1 MKTPLLFGVAAFA
14 FLMASRARAS
24 NAGSDF
30 EPPSFVDEI
39 TGAVAETANRIMG
52 TAASS
57 MTVSPEMREKLKL
70 RERLMLQRYE
80 LGDGG
85 WTIGYGHFTPYKG
98 NNPPPER
105 ITRDEAEAIFD
116 NDIEERAMRW
126 VRAYVTAPLTQ
137 SQFDALTSMAFNMS
151 PGAFKT
157 IADVVNAG
165 EDPTERAMHYTRPDL
180 PNLHQG
186 LINRRNE
193 ELAWYFRD
201 GVADNLG

>member
-1 MKTPLLFGVAAFA
+1 MRAPLLFGVAAFA
-14 FLMASRARAS
+14 FLMASRAKAS

-30 EPPSFVDEI
+30 EEPSFIDEV
-39 TGAVAETANRIMG
+39 TGTVAETANRIMG

-85 WTIGYGHFTPYKG
+85 WTIGYGHFTKYGK
-98 NNPPPER
+98 PPPPLS
-105 ITRDEAEAIFD
+105 ITREEAEAIFD
-116 NDIEERAMRW
+116 DDIEERAMRW

-151 PGAFKT
+151 PGAFQT
-157 IADVVNAG
+157 IAEYVNRG

-180 PNLHQG
+180 PALHQG

-193 ELAWYFRD
+193 ELAWYFRE
-201 GVADNLG
+201 GIAQNMG

>member
-1 MKTPLLFGVAAFA
+1 MAARKSA
-14 FLMASRARAS
+14 DAS
-24 NAGSDF
+24 NAGADF
-30 EPPSFVDEI
+30 EPPSFIDDF

-85 WTIGYGHFTPYKG
+85 WTIGYGHFTKYSD
-98 NNPPPER
+98 PPPPLN
-105 ITRDEAEAIFD
+105 ITREEAEAIFD
-116 NDIEERAMRW
+116 DDIEERAMRW

-157 IADVVNAG
+157 IADVVNRG

-180 PNLHQG
+180 PNLHRG
-186 LINRRNE
+186 LVNRRNE
-193 ELAWYFRD
+193 ELAWYARE
-201 GVADNLG
+201 GIAENMG